1 VPVREDAGERALGET
16 GDDSALFGLTALA
29 AAGLRGQETVVQH
42 VVAPHGRGRRDL
54 QTDVVRIEVHE
65 SLDAD
70 FEPWLVTVEINGAQH
85 LSLLHKEADDE
96 RRFVLASG
104 TRLVVD
110 IASYLV
116 RHHIDRCVL
125 RTARA
130 LSARGWQPEPRVH
143 ERLETMA
150 RGKGKALW
158 LPDVQVP
165 ATAAVP

>member
-1 VPVREDAGERALGET
+1 LPEIEWSRGIRR
-16 GDDSALFGLTALA
+16 
-29 AAGLRGQETVVQH
+29 AGLPPPTRQRVVEH
-42 VVAPHGRGRRDL
+42 AGGRYY
-54 QTDVVRIEVHE
+54 
-65 SLDAD
+65 LDAD

-96 RRFVLASG
+96 RRFLLSSG
-104 TRLVVD
+104 GRLVVD

-116 RHHIDRCVL
+116 RHDIDRCVL

-150 RGKGKALW
+150 RGKGEAPW
-158 LPDVQVP
+158 LPDALVS
-165 ATAAVP
+165 